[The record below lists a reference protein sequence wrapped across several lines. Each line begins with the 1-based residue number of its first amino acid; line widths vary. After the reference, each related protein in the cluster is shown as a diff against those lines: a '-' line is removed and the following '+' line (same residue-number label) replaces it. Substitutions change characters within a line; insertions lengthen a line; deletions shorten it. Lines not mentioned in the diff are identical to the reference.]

1 MADASDNTK
10 LIIPSLGGIYSAL
23 DPIAYPML
31 RIMMGLFFVPHG
43 AQKLFR
49 LFGGGTMEQYMKA
62 FSRMGEFWGQAH
74 WVYYIGFLEF
84 FGGLMMAAGF
94 LTRFWALQFVGF
106 MSMAAFVA
114 NWPRGWFWTS
124 GGTEA
129 PLSWGLVCLFILIKG
144 AGNCSVDQRLGKQ
157 F

>member
-1 MADASDNTK
+1 MTITSSETK
-10 LIIPSLGGIYSAL
+10 LVVPSLGGIYAGL
-23 DPIAYPML
+23 DPLAYPML

-43 AQKLFR
+43 AQKLFQV
-49 LFGGGTMEQYMKA
+49 FGGRSIAQYA
-62 FSRMGEFWGQAH
+62 EGFGRMGDFWGQAH

-94 LTRFWALQFVGF
+94 LTRVWAAQFVGF
-106 MSMAAFVA
+106 MAMAAFVA

-129 PLSWGLVCLFILIKG
+129 PLSWCIVCLYILIRG
-144 AGNCSVDQRLGKQ
+144 AGAFSVDARIGRQV
-157 F
+157 